1 MGQRELGRFAGAAVI
16 VTGGG
21 HGIGRACAVRLAE
34 EGAHIAVADLDQTAA
49 QQVAAGLTQRDRR
62 HAAVW
67 LDVTDVSSVE
77 RAFAEAV
84 SGLGGIDVL
93 INVAGGD
100 TYHGTFEE
108 TTDEVWVSM
117 IELNLLGVV
126 RCCRSAIPHLKR
138 STKSPAIV
146 NISSVNALA
155 ALGSEP
161 YSSAKAGIGAITIN
175 LAASL
180 AADGI
185 RVNTVAPAT
194 IRTRN
199 WEVQEGGADRFRHLY
214 PLGRVGE
221 PEDVAAAVAFLAS
234 SDAAWI
240 TGHTLPVDGGLMTGA
255 RPEFQGRPATV
266 TRSPGNVS
274 HTERPT

>member
-1 MGQRELGRFAGAAVI
+1 MEQRELGRFAGAAAV
-16 VTGGG
+16 VTGGA
-21 HGIGRACAVRLAE
+21 HGIGRACAARLAE

-49 QQVAAGLTQRDRR
+49 QEVATALPHKGRR
-62 HAAVW
+62 HVAVW
-67 LDVTDVSSVE
+67 LDVTDASSVE
-77 RAFAEAV
+77 QAFTEAA
-84 SGLGGIDVL
+84 SELGGIDVL

-100 TYHGTFEE
+100 THHGAFEE
-108 TTDEVWVSM
+108 TGDEVWMRM

-126 RCCRSAIPHLKR
+126 RCCRAAIPHLRR
-138 STKSPAIV
+138 STETPAIV
-146 NISSVNALA
+146 NVSSVNALIA
-155 ALGSEP
+155 WGSEP
-161 YSSAKAGIGAITIN
+161 YSAAKAGIGALTIN

-185 RVNTVAPAT
+185 RINTVAPAT

-199 WEVQEGGADRFRHLY
+199 WEGQEGGADRFRHLY

-234 SDAAWI
+234 ADAAWI

-255 RPEFQGRPATV
+255 RT
-266 TRSPGNVS
+266 TRGA
-274 HTERPT
+274 

>member
-1 MGQRELGRFAGAAVI
+1 MGHGELGRFAGAAVI

-21 HGIGRACAVRLAE
+21 HGIGRACAARLAE
-34 EGAHIAVADLDQTAA
+34 EGAHVAVADLDETAA
-49 QQVAAGLTQRDRR
+49 QQVATGLTHRDRR
-62 HAAVW
+62 HMAVW
-67 LDVTDVSSVE
+67 LDVTDVSAVE
-77 RAFAEAV
+77 RAFADAV
-84 SGLGGIDVL
+84 SELGGIDVV

-100 TYHGTFEE
+100 MYHGRFEE

-126 RCCRSAIPHLKR
+126 RCCRAAIPHLRR
-138 STKSPAIV
+138 SAKNPAIV
-146 NISSVNALA
+146 NVSSVNALA

-161 YSSAKAGIGAITIN
+161 YSSAKAGIGALTIN

-199 WEVQEGGADRFRHLY
+199 WEGQEGGADRFRHLY

-255 RPEFQGRPATV
+255 RPEFLGDGP
-266 TRSPGNVS
+266 P
-274 HTERPT
+274 

>member
-1 MGQRELGRFAGAAVI
+1 MEQRGVGRFVGAAVI

-21 HGIGRACAVRLAE
+21 HGIGRACAARLAD
-34 EGAHIAVADLDQTAA
+34 EGARIAVADLDQTAA
-49 QQVAAGLTQRDRR
+49 QQVAEGLTHTDRR
-62 HAAVW
+62 HLAVW
-67 LDVTDVSSVE
+67 LDVSDVASVE
-77 RAFAEAV
+77 RAFADASSE
-84 SGLGGIDVL
+84 LGGIDVL

-100 TYHGTFEE
+100 TQHGTFEE
-108 TTDEVWVSM
+108 TTDQVWVRM
-117 IELNLLGVV
+117 IDLNLLGVV
-126 RCCRSAIPHLKR
+126 RCCRAAIPHLRR
-138 STKSPAIV
+138 STNSPAIV
-146 NISSVNALA
+146 NVSSINAFA
-155 ALGSEP
+155 AFGSEP
-161 YSSAKAGIGAITIN
+161 YSSAKAGIGALTIN

-199 WEVQEGGADRFRHLY
+199 WEGQEGGADRLRHIY

-240 TGHTLPVDGGLMTGA
+240 TGHTLPVDGGFMT
-255 RPEFQGRPATV
+255 RMT
-266 TRSPGNVS
+266 
-274 HTERPT
+274 

>member
-1 MGQRELGRFAGAAVI
+1 MI
-16 VTGGG
+16 ITGGA
-21 HGIGRACAVRLAE
+21 HGIGRACVARLAE
-34 EGAHIAVADLDQTAA
+34 EGAHIAVADLDQAA
-49 QQVAAGLTQRDRR
+49 AHQAALELARNDRR
-62 HAAVW
+62 HVAVW

-77 RAFAEAV
+77 RAFANAV
-84 SGLGGIDVL
+84 SGLAGIDVL

-100 TYHGTFEE
+100 TSHGTFEE

-126 RCCRSAIPHLKR
+126 RCCRAAIPYLR
-138 STKSPAIV
+138 QSAKSPAIV
-146 NISSVNALA
+146 NVSSVNALA

-161 YSSAKAGIGAITIN
+161 YSSAKAGIGALTLN

-199 WEVQEGGADRFRHLY
+199 WEGQEGGADRFRHLY

-255 RPEFQGRPATV
+255 RPEFQADQRP
-266 TRSPGNVS
+266 
-274 HTERPT
+274 

>member
-1 MGQRELGRFAGAAVI
+1 
-16 VTGGG
+16 
-21 HGIGRACAVRLAE
+21 
-34 EGAHIAVADLDQTAA
+34 
-49 QQVAAGLTQRDRR
+49 
-62 HAAVW
+62 
-67 LDVTDVSSVE
+67 VTDVSSVE
-77 RAFAEAV
+77 RAFADAA
-84 SGLGGIDVL
+84 SGLGGIDVV

-100 TYHGTFEE
+100 TSHGTFEE
-108 TTDEVWVSM
+108 TTDEVWIRM
-117 IELNLLGVV
+117 IDLNLLGVV
-126 RCCRSAIPHLKR
+126 RCCRAAIPHLRR

-146 NISSVNALA
+146 NVSSVNALA

-161 YSSAKAGIGAITIN
+161 YSSAKAGIGALTIN

-199 WEVQEGGADRFRHLY
+199 WEGQEGGADRFRHLY

-255 RPEFQGRPATV
+255 RT
-266 TRSPGNVS
+266 T
-274 HTERPT
+274 

>member
-1 MGQRELGRFAGAAVI
+1 VAI

-21 HGIGRACAVRLAE
+21 SGIGRATALLLAR
-34 EGAHIAVADLDQTAA
+34 EGARVVVADVADAATKETVDQVRAGGGEAVGVHVDVSEGADVARMVTQAVAVYGRLDILVNNAA
-49 QQVAAGLTQRDRR
+49 LTLPAR
-62 HAAVW
+62 
-67 LDVTDVSSVE
+67 VT
-77 RAFAEAV
+77 
-84 SGLGGIDVL
+84 
-93 INVAGGD
+93 
-100 TYHGTFEE
+100 E
-108 TTDEVWVSM
+108 TTDEVWASM
-117 IELNLLGVV
+117 IDLNLLGVV
-126 RCCRSAIPHLKR
+126 RCCRAAIPHLQR

-161 YSSAKAGIGAITIN
+161 YSSAKAGIGALTIN

-199 WEVQEGGADRFRHLY
+199 WEGQEGGADRLRHLY

-255 RPEFQGRPATV
+255 RT
-266 TRSPGNVS
+266 T
-274 HTERPT
+274 

>member
-1 MGQRELGRFAGAAVI
+1 MEQRGVGRFVGAAVI

-21 HGIGRACAVRLAE
+21 HGIGRACAARLAD
-34 EGAHIAVADLDQTAA
+34 EGARIAVADLDQTAA
-49 QQVAAGLTQRDRR
+49 QQVAEGLTHTDRR
-62 HAAVW
+62 HLAVW
-67 LDVTDVSSVE
+67 LDVTDVASVE
-77 RAFAEAV
+77 RAFADASSE
-84 SGLGGIDVL
+84 LGGIDVL

-100 TYHGTFEE
+100 TQHGTFEE
-108 TTDEVWVSM
+108 TTDQVWVRM
-117 IELNLLGVV
+117 IDLNLLGVV
-126 RCCRSAIPHLKR
+126 RCCRAAIPHLRR
-138 STKSPAIV
+138 STNSPAIV
-146 NISSVNALA
+146 NVSSINAFA
-155 ALGSEP
+155 AFGSEP
-161 YSSAKAGIGAITIN
+161 YSSAKAGIGALTIN

-199 WEVQEGGADRFRHLY
+199 WEGQEGGADRLRHIY

-240 TGHTLPVDGGLMTGA
+240 TGHTLPVDGGFMT
-255 RPEFQGRPATV
+255 RMT
-266 TRSPGNVS
+266 
-274 HTERPT
+274 

>member
-1 MGQRELGRFAGAAVI
+1 VEGTASAGPVPPGWPRKARRWRWQILIRPQANKWL
-16 VTGGG
+16 
-21 HGIGRACAVRLAE
+21 RLFLTRTPAIWLS
-34 EGAHIAVADLDQTAA
+34 GWMSPMCPRSSKPSLLQPPGSAD
-49 QQVAAGLTQRDRR
+49 V
-62 HAAVW
+62 V
-67 LDVTDVSSVE
+67 
-77 RAFAEAV
+77 
-84 SGLGGIDVL
+84 

-100 TYHGTFEE
+100 THHGAFEE
-108 TTDEVWVSM
+108 TTDEVWLQM
-117 IELNLLGVV
+117 IELNLLGIV
-126 RCCRSAIPHLKR
+126 RCCRAAIPHLRR
-138 STKSPAIV
+138 SVKTPAIV
-146 NISSVNALA
+146 NVSSINALA

-161 YSSAKAGIGAITIN
+161 YSSAKAGIGALTIN

-199 WEVQEGGADRFRHLY
+199 WEGQEGGADRFRHLY

-255 RPEFQGRPATV
+255 RT
-266 TRSPGNVS
+266 T
-274 HTERPT
+274 

>member
-1 MGQRELGRFAGAAVI
+1 MEQRGLGRFTGAAVV

-21 HGIGRACAVRLAE
+21 HGIGRACATRLAE
-34 EGAHIAVADLDQTAA
+34 EGARIAVADLDQTAA
-49 QQVAAGLTQRDRR
+49 QQVATALTDSERR
-62 HAAVW
+62 QLAIW

-77 RAFAEAV
+77 RGFADAA
-84 SGLGGIDVL
+84 SGLGGIDVV

-100 TYHGTFEE
+100 THHGTFEE
-108 TTDEVWVSM
+108 TTDDVWLQM

-126 RCCRSAIPHLKR
+126 RCCRAAIPHLR
-138 STKSPAIV
+138 NSAKSPAIV
-146 NISSVNALA
+146 NISSVNALIA
-155 ALGSEP
+155 FGSEP
-161 YSSAKAGIGAITIN
+161 YSSAKAGIGALTIN

-180 AADGI
+180 AAQGI

-199 WEVQEGGADRFRHLY
+199 WEGQEGGADRFRHLY

-255 RPEFQGRPATV
+255 RTA
-266 TRSPGNVS
+266 
-274 HTERPT
+274 

>member
-1 MGQRELGRFAGAAVI
+1 MQKQWLGRFAGAAGIVI
-16 VTGGG
+16 GGG
-21 HGIGRACAVRLAE
+21 HGIGRACAIRLAE
-34 EGAHIAVADLDQTAA
+34 EGAQMAVADLDQTAGE
-49 QQVAAGLTQRDRR
+49 QVAASLPDTDGR
-62 HAAVW
+62 HLAVW
-67 LDVTDVSSVE
+67 LDVTDGSSVKQ
-77 RAFAEAV
+77 AFAAAASE
-84 SGLGGIDVL
+84 LGRIDVV

-100 TYHGTFEE
+100 THHGTFEE
-108 TTDEVWVSM
+108 TTDEVWVQM
-117 IELNLLGVV
+117 VELNLFSVV
-126 RCCRSAIPHLKR
+126 RCCRVAIPHLRR
-138 STKSPAIV
+138 SAKTPAIV
-146 NISSVNALA
+146 KVSSINALA

-161 YSSAKAGIGAITIN
+161 YSSAKAGIGALTIN

-199 WEVQEGGADRFRHLY
+199 WEGQEGGADRFRHLY

-255 RPEFQGRPATV
+255 RT
-266 TRSPGNVS
+266 T
-274 HTERPT
+274 

>member
-1 MGQRELGRFAGAAVI
+1 MQKQGLGRFAGAAGIVI
-16 VTGGG
+16 GGG
-21 HGIGRACAVRLAE
+21 HGIGRACATRLAE
-34 EGAHIAVADLDQTAA
+34 EGAQMAVADLDQTAG
-49 QQVAAGLTQRDRR
+49 QQVAASIPHTDG
-62 HAAVW
+62 HHMAVW

-77 RAFAEAV
+77 QAFATAA
-84 SGLGGIDVL
+84 SGLGRIDVV

-100 TYHGTFEE
+100 THHGTFEE
-108 TTDEVWVSM
+108 TTDGVWVRM

-126 RCCRSAIPHLKR
+126 RCCRAAIPHLRR
-138 STKSPAIV
+138 SAKAPAIV
-146 NISSVNALA
+146 NVSSINALA

-161 YSSAKAGIGAITIN
+161 YSSAKAGIGALTIN

-194 IRTRN
+194 VRTRN
-199 WEVQEGGADRFRHLY
+199 WERQEGGADRFRHLY

-255 RPEFQGRPATV
+255 RT
-266 TRSPGNVS
+266 T
-274 HTERPT
+274 

>member
-1 MGQRELGRFAGAAVI
+1 MTRGDLGRFAGAAVV
-16 VTGGG
+16 VTGGA
-21 HGIGRACAVRLAE
+21 HGIGRACASRLAE
-34 EGAHIAVADLDQTAA
+34 EGARVAVADLDQDAA
-49 QQVAAGLTQRDRR
+49 QEVAAGLSHEDR
-62 HAAVW
+62 HHLAVW

-77 RAFAEAV
+77 QAFSDAA
-84 SGLGGIDVL
+84 LRIGGIDIL

-100 TYHGTFEE
+100 AGHGSFEE
-108 TTDEVWVSM
+108 TTDEVWVRM
-117 IELNLLGVV
+117 LELNLLGVV
-126 RCCRSAIPHLKR
+126 RCCRAAIAHLRRSA
-138 STKSPAIV
+138 KSPSIV
-146 NISSVNALA
+146 NISSINALT

-161 YSSAKAGIGAITIN
+161 YSSAKAGIGALTIN

-180 AADGI
+180 APDGI

-199 WEVQEGGADRFRHLY
+199 WDRLEGGADRLRHLY

-240 TGHTLPVDGGLMTGA
+240 TGHTLPVDGGLLTTHREMWSRA
-255 RPEFQGRPATV
+255 ID
-266 TRSPGNVS
+266 
-274 HTERPT
+274 

>member
-1 MGQRELGRFAGAAVI
+1 MGQRELGRLAGAAVI

-21 HGIGRACAVRLAE
+21 HGIGRACAARLAA
-34 EGAHIAVADLDQTAA
+34 EGAHIAVADLDQSAA
-49 QQVAAGLTQRDRR
+49 QQVAAGLTPRDRR
-62 HAAVW
+62 HMAVW
-67 LDVTDVSSVE
+67 LDVTDLSSVE
-77 RAFAEAV
+77 RAFADAV

-126 RCCRSAIPHLKR
+126 RCCRAAIPHLRR
-138 STKSPAIV
+138 SARSAAIV
-146 NISSVNALA
+146 NVSSVNALA

-161 YSSAKAGIGAITIN
+161 YSSAKAGIGALTIN

-199 WEVQEGGADRFRHLY
+199 WEGQEGGADRLRHLY

-240 TGHTLPVDGGLMTGA
+240 TGHTLPIDGGLMTGA
-255 RPEFQGRPATV
+255 RT
-266 TRSPGNVS
+266 TW
-274 HTERPT
+274 

>member
-1 MGQRELGRFAGAAVI
+1 MEQRGHGRFADAAVI

-21 HGIGRACAVRLAE
+21 HGIGRACAARLAE
-34 EGAHIAVADLDQTAA
+34 EGGRIAVADLDQTAA
-49 QQVAAGLTQRDRR
+49 QQVATGLTRRDRR
-62 HAAVW
+62 HVAVW

-77 RAFAEAV
+77 RAFADAASEV
-84 SGLGGIDVL
+84 GGIDVL

-108 TTDEVWVSM
+108 TTDEVWVRM
-117 IELNLLGVV
+117 IDLNLLSVV
-126 RCCRSAIPHLKR
+126 PCCRAAIPHLRR
-138 STKSPAIV
+138 SANSPAIINV
-146 NISSVNALA
+146 SSINALA
-155 ALGSEP
+155 AFGSEP
-161 YSSAKAGIGAITIN
+161 YSSAKAGIGALTIN

-199 WEVQEGGADRFRHLY
+199 WEGQEGGADRFRHLY

-234 SDAAWI
+234 GDAGWI
-240 TGHTLPVDGGLMTGA
+240 TGHTLPVDGGFMTGA
-255 RPEFQGRPATV
+255 RTV
-266 TRSPGNVS
+266 
-274 HTERPT
+274 

>member
-1 MGQRELGRFAGAAVI
+1 MGQRELGRLAGAAAI

-21 HGIGRACAVRLAE
+21 HGIGRACAARLAE
-34 EGAHIAVADLDQTAA
+34 EGAHIAVADLDQSAA
-49 QQVAAGLTQRDRR
+49 QQVATGLTPRDR
-62 HAAVW
+62 HHMAVW
-67 LDVTDVSSVE
+67 LDVTDLSSVE
-77 RAFAEAV
+77 RAFAEVV
-84 SGLGGIDVL
+84 SGLGGIDIL

-126 RCCRSAIPHLKR
+126 RCCRAAIPHLRR
-138 STKSPAIV
+138 SARSAAIV
-146 NISSVNALA
+146 NVSSVNALA

-161 YSSAKAGIGAITIN
+161 YSSAKAGIGALTIN

-199 WEVQEGGADRFRHLY
+199 WEGQEGGADRLRHLY

-234 SDAAWI
+234 SDASWI
-240 TGHTLPVDGGLMTGA
+240 TGHTLPIDGGLMTGA
-255 RPEFQGRPATV
+255 RT
-266 TRSPGNVS
+266 TL
-274 HTERPT
+274 

>member
-1 MGQRELGRFAGAAVI
+1 MGQGELRRFAGAAVV

-21 HGIGRACAVRLAE
+21 HGIGRACAVRLAD
-34 EGAHIAVADLDQTAA
+34 EGARIAVADLDQTAA
-49 QQVAAGLTQRDRR
+49 QQVATNLTRRERR
-62 HAAVW
+62 HVFVW

-77 RAFAEAV
+77 RAFADAV
-84 SGLGGIDVL
+84 SELGGIDVL

-126 RCCRSAIPHLKR
+126 RCCRAAIPHLRR
-138 STKSPAIV
+138 SAKSPAIV
-146 NISSVNALA
+146 NVSSVNALA
-155 ALGSEP
+155 AFGSEP
-161 YSSAKAGIGAITIN
+161 YSSAKAGIGALTIN

-199 WEVQEGGADRFRHLY
+199 WEGQEGGADRFRNLY

-221 PEDVAAAVAFLAS
+221 PEDVAGAVAFLAS
-234 SDAAWI
+234 TDAAWI

-255 RPEFQGRPATV
+255 RSEWQADGLP
-266 TRSPGNVS
+266 
-274 HTERPT
+274 

>member
-1 MGQRELGRFAGAAVI
+1 MGQRAPGRFAGAAVI
-16 VTGGG
+16 VTGGA
-21 HGIGRACAVRLAE
+21 HGIGRACAALLAE
-34 EGAHIAVADLDQTAA
+34 EGARVAVADLDRTAA
-49 QQVAAGLTQRDRR
+49 QQLATGLAHRDRR
-62 HAAVW
+62 HVAVW
-67 LDVTDVSSVE
+67 LDVTEVSSVE
-77 RAFAEAV
+77 RAFADVV
-84 SGLGGIDVL
+84 SELGGIDVL

-100 TYHGTFEE
+100 ISHGTFEE
-108 TTDEVWVSM
+108 TTDGVWVSM

-126 RCCRSAIPHLKR
+126 RCCRAAIPHLR
-138 STKSPAIV
+138 QSAMGPAIV
-146 NISSVNALA
+146 NVSSVNALA

-161 YSSAKAGIGAITIN
+161 YSSAKAGIGALTIN

-180 AADGI
+180 AVDGI

-199 WEVQEGGADRFRHLY
+199 WEGQVGGADRMRHLY

-255 RPEFQGRPATV
+255 RPESKADGP
-266 TRSPGNVS
+266 P
-274 HTERPT
+274 

>member
-1 MGQRELGRFAGAAVI
+1 MEKGGLGRFAGAAVV

-34 EGAHIAVADLDQTAA
+34 EGAHVAVADFDQTAA
-49 QQVAAGLTQRDRR
+49 QHVASGLPDKDRGQL
-62 HAAVW
+62 AIW
-67 LDVTDVSSVE
+67 LDVTDLSSVE
-77 RAFAEAV
+77 RAFADAA
-84 SGLGGIDVL
+84 SGLGGIDLV

-100 TYHGTFEE
+100 THHGTFEE
-108 TTDEVWVSM
+108 TTDDVWLQM

-126 RCCRSAIPHLKR
+126 RCCRAAIPHLR
-138 STKSPAIV
+138 NSAKSPAIV
-146 NISSVNALA
+146 NVSSINALA
-155 ALGSEP
+155 AFGSEP
-161 YSSAKAGIGAITIN
+161 YSSAKAGIGALTIN

-199 WEVQEGGADRFRHLY
+199 WEGQEGGADRMRHLY

-221 PEDVAAAVAFLAS
+221 PQDVAAAVAFLGS

-240 TGHTLPVDGGLMTGA
+240 TGHTLPVDGGFMTGA
-255 RPEFQGRPATV
+255 RT
-266 TRSPGNVS
+266 T
-274 HTERPT
+274 